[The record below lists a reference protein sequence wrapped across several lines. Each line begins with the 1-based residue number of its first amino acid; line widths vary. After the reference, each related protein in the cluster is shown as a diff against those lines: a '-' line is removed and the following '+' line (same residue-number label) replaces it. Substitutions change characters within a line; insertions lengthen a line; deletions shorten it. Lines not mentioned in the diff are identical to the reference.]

1 MINIS
6 VKEFSKGLK
15 DYLESISITEQEVLE
30 ILYKNIPADII
41 NRFAE
46 IEAENR
52 ALREQV
58 AANTKTLN
66 TISIYLGLYMKN
78 EVDDTGLWVED
89 LTDGDNITHIESLLL
104 DVENQRLFGAPGNVI
119 FKDLIIPFV
128 SDQITASIT
137 MDYNFI
143 ENIADFNAPAGSSTF
158 SIDRYSYEV
167 K

>member
-1 MINIS
+1 MINLS

-15 DYLESISITEQEVLE
+15 AYLESISITEQEVLE

-66 TISIYLGLYMKN
+66 TN
-78 EVDDTGLWVED
+78 EHSSNICNAIFIVNFSTI
-89 LTDGDNITHIESLLL
+89 LTLFLLL
-104 DVENQRLFGAPGNVI
+104 LYLYYHFIKCIYNMFDKEVLFI
-119 FKDLIIPFV
+119 
-128 SDQITASIT
+128 Q
-137 MDYNFI
+137 
-143 ENIADFNAPAGSSTF
+143 
-158 SIDRYSYEV
+158 
-167 K
+167 